1 MDSLESKRKFIIWA
15 ILLIGFLVRIY
26 RIDWGLP
33 AEYWADEDVILS
45 YSAYIGLTKSLNP
58 YTFGYSS
65 LIFYVGTLIGFVDW
79 IILNLAGANVDW
91 DFLWS
96 SYFADY
102 TIVVL
107 SARIFL
113 ALVGVLTVYLT
124 YRIGEKVSEKVGLIS
139 ALLVA
144 LSPLAIVETRRYGGD
159 GLMGLFT
166 TLSLLFTTKF
176 INSNKFKDAILS
188 SVFAGFALGTKYY
201 GGAVIISLWVA
212 MLIKQK
218 SLIKTLKSRNFW
230 VSIVVLLGSFLLS
243 SPYIL
248 VHPKLF
254 IKFFGHNILHA
265 VGGHLGFEHSPPA
278 YWTGLTHIAYSI
290 SLVGLLIA
298 IGVIVYHLTKPHPK
312 ITPIAAF
319 PLLFYILTAFWKTSF
334 ARYFYVVTPPMA
346 ILAAC
351 GLNYLWNKA
360 KFLSVVL
367 VIASVA
373 QLVIWDYAILRYISL
388 PSSEEIVKKW
398 ITEHIPPD
406 EKIATISPKS
416 PFAPT
421 KEYLLQRLRNSRTA
435 AEVDTLKYK
444 SLLRF
449 SCQNPQRDMLFIS
462 PYHTRKRQYT
472 LFTRIKNKAK
482 HILKIKTTPNQSPAA
497 NVEELIKNY
506 GANYFLAQSLYYLRH
521 LAAPDYYP
529 NYVKFYKKLFKQKP
543 LFETGNEYI
552 TARELP
558 PLKVMLKAKVAGQKY
573 KIFKLE

>member
-1 MDSLESKRKFIIWA
+1 M
-15 ILLIGFLVRIY
+15 
-26 RIDWGLP
+26 
-33 AEYWADEDVILS
+33 
-45 YSAYIGLTKSLNP
+45 NP

-79 IILNLAGANVDW
+79 AILNLAGANVDW

-96 SYFADY
+96 SYFANY
-102 TIVVL
+102 TIIVL

-124 YRIGEKVSEKVGLIS
+124 YRIGEKVNEKVGLIS

-166 TLSLLFTTKF
+166 ALSLLFTIKF
-176 INSNKFKDAILS
+176 VDSDKFKDTILS
-188 SVFAGFALGTKYY
+188 SIFAGFALGTKYY

-212 MLIKQK
+212 MLIKEK

-230 VSIVVLLGSFLLS
+230 ISVAVLLGSFLLS

-298 IGVIVYHLTKPHPK
+298 IVVIIYHLTKPHPK
-312 ITPIAAF
+312 ITSVAAF

-334 ARYFYVVTPPMA
+334 ARYFYVVTPAAA
-346 ILAAC
+346 ILAAY
-351 GLNYLWNKA
+351 GFNYLWHKT
-360 KFLSVVL
+360 KLISGFLILAAL
-367 VIASVA
+367 V
-373 QLVIWDYAILRYISL
+373 QLWLWDYGILRYISL
-388 PSSEEIVKKW
+388 PSSDEIIKEW
-398 ITEHIPPD
+398 ILQHIP
-406 EKIATISPKS
+406 EGETIATISYKS
-416 PFAPT
+416 PLPPQR
-421 KEYLLQRLRNSRTA
+421 EYLLKQLNESR
-435 AEVDTLKYK
+435 EHSQIDTLKYK
-444 SLLRF
+444 NLLRF
-449 SCQNPQRDMLFIS
+449 S
-462 PYHTRKRQYT
+462 YHQTRITIFCVYPSHSSKANSS
-472 LFTRIKNKAK
+472 FNKIKNKLRK
-482 HILKIKTTPNQSPAA
+482 ILKIKTSSRKQISYFD
-497 NVEELIKNY
+497 IKDLTKRSHST
-506 GANYFLAQSLYYLRH
+506 YFLAQSIYYLRH
-521 LAAPDYYP
+521 FAAPDYYP
-529 NYVKFYKKLFKQKP
+529 DYIQFYQKVFKQEP
-543 LFETGNEYI
+543 LFEVGNEFL
-552 TARELP
+552 TTRELP
-558 PLKVMLKAKVAGQKY
+558 PLKVMLTAKVAGQKY